1 MSRLLSAATVRG
13 LRFKFSGFGFLFGVQ
28 STKNQKPKTLNSK
41 SETLNPMSATSTDTM
56 LKSFLR
62 SKRLVVSFIIIS
74 IFTSVA
80 AVAPFYFS
88 RSEKAPDGHTIRHL
102 IATHDLWIHL
112 HMMDQFDK
120 GLRSG
125 VLYPRW
131 AAEINHGY
139 GILSFLYY
147 PPGIFYLS
155 SATHAVVNDWHVS
168 LFIITLLALFGS
180 GLALYKLARTFYGPL
195 ASSIAALFYMF
206 LPMHML
212 DLYWRGGLPQFIGYV
227 FPPLTIYFA
236 FKLVRKG
243 ALRYYAAF
251 AFCYGVHILTHFP
264 IALMFSYA
272 LVFLAVV
279 WAWKERNW
287 RIAARFGLS
296 MALGQVLSAIYW
308 LPAAIEAKYAY
319 EYTTS
324 LFPYHLSYITLVPVA
339 GAGPAYDFGQT
350 LNYIFAFHALTLIV
364 TILVLRKL
372 SPKSEAT
379 DLSSREWSPRSIWMT
394 MAIATTFMTT
404 SYSVYISKLLPKIEV
419 AVPSWRWFALAG
431 MFTCLLIAAAIDKL
445 QQNNAYSSRVIWAC
459 RAAIG
464 AVILTSLVLSIQK
477 SVIRPLAN
485 ETYYPAATAY
495 DVVESSWTPK
505 AATYPQE
512 LPDTPLAMSDP
523 PGAAIEI
530 SKWKPQQREI
540 FVKADQT
547 TLIRLKTYNFRGW
560 TARLDGQIVPM
571 LSDKDGIQQVEVPP
585 GAHTIN
591 ATFESTAVHSAAAA
605 LSGIGLLAILA
616 MAFAGRGLRLPAYE
630 AAGQAAV
637 DRASSIQPHKSWSA
651 TFASIQRHR
660 LAIVA
665 LLLIV
670 AIAVFIATR
679 NSDSARPSTGT
690 SRNSNRASSPL
701 ISALTVGS
709 DAHLFLEGRD
719 SVMVALDET
728 ASNELVTA
736 ISNGDKNGLDSLIE
750 SGRALNVENNTRVRV
765 LQAATGRIKVRI
777 LEGPHIMAEGW
788 VLERWMH

>member
-1 MSRLLSAATVRG
+1 
-13 LRFKFSGFGFLFGVQ
+13 
-28 STKNQKPKTLNSK
+28 
-41 SETLNPMSATSTDTM
+41 M

-62 SKRLVVSFIIIS
+62 SKGLVVSFIIIS

-195 ASSIAALFYMF
+195 GSSIAALFYML

-236 FKLVRKG
+236 FKLVREG

-308 LPAAIEAKYAY
+308 LPAATEAKYAY

-350 LNYIFAFHALTLIV
+350 LNYIFAFQALTLIV

-372 SPKSEAT
+372 SPKSDAT
-379 DLSSREWSPRSIWMT
+379 DRSSREWSPRSIWMT

-419 AVPSWRWFALAG
+419 AVPSWRWLAVAG

-445 QQNNAYSSRVIWAC
+445 QQNKAYSSRVIWAC
-459 RAAIG
+459 RGAIG

-523 PGAAIEI
+523 PGATIEI

-585 GAHTIN
+585 GTHTIS
-591 ATFESTAVHSAAAA
+591 ATFENTAVHSVSAV
-605 LSGIGLLAILA
+605 LSTIGLLAIVA
-616 MAFAGRGLRLPAYE
+616 MTFAGRAIRQQIHEQSA
-630 AAGQAAV
+630 
-637 DRASSIQPHKSWSA
+637 DRDSSIQSHKPVSA
-651 TFASIQRHR
+651 LFASIPSRR
-660 LAIVA
+660 SVVIA
-665 LLLIV
+665 LIV
-670 AIAVFIATR
+670 VAIGSVAVFVATR
-679 NSDSARPSTGT
+679 SSGSANQPGANSKNKN
-690 SRNSNRASSPL
+690 RNSGPL
-701 ISALTVGS
+701 GSALNVDS

-719 SVMVALDET
+719 SVMVAVDEN
-728 ASNELVTA
+728 ASNEMVTA
-736 ISNGDKNGLDSLIE
+736 ISNRDQNAIDSLIE
-750 SGRALNVENNTRVRV
+750 SGRALNAVNNTRVRV
-765 LQAATGRIKVRI
+765 LQAATGRVKVRI
-777 LEGPHIMAEGW
+777 LEGPHMMAEGW
-788 VLERWMH
+788 VLERWLR

>member
-1 MSRLLSAATVRG
+1 MIVS
-13 LRFKFSGFGFLFGVQ
+13 
-28 STKNQKPKTLNSK
+28 
-41 SETLNPMSATSTDTM
+41 
-56 LKSFLR
+56 
-62 SKRLVVSFIIIS
+62 VV
-74 IFTSVA
+74 TSVA

-195 ASSIAALFYMF
+195 GSSIAALFYML

-227 FPPLTIYFA
+227 FPPLTVYFA
-236 FKLVRKG
+236 FKLVREG
-243 ALRYYAAF
+243 TLRYYAAF

-308 LPAAIEAKYAY
+308 LPAATEAKYAY

-372 SPKSEAT
+372 SPKSDAT
-379 DLSSREWSPRSIWMT
+379 DRSSREWSPRSIWMT
-394 MAIATTFMTT
+394 MAIATTLMTT

-419 AVPSWRWFALAG
+419 AVPSWRWLAVAG

-445 QQNNAYSSRVIWAC
+445 QQNKAYSSRVIWAC
-459 RAAIG
+459 RGAIG

-523 PGAAIEI
+523 PGATIEI

-540 FVKADQT
+540 SVKADQT

-585 GAHTIN
+585 GTHTIS
-591 ATFESTAVHSAAAA
+591 ATFENTAVHSASAV
-605 LSGIGLLAILA
+605 LSTIGLLAIVA
-616 MAFAGRGLRLPAYE
+616 MTVAGRAIRQQSYE
-630 AAGQAAV
+630 QSP
-637 DRASSIQPHKSWSA
+637 DRDSSIQSHKPVSA
-651 TFASIQRHR
+651 LFASIPSRR
-660 LAIVA
+660 SVVIA
-665 LLLIV
+665 LIV
-670 AIAVFIATR
+670 IAIGSVAVFVATRSSGSANQPAANSKSKNR
-679 NSDSARPSTGT
+679 NSDPFVSGLS
-690 SRNSNRASSPL
+690 
-701 ISALTVGS
+701 VGS

-719 SVMVALDET
+719 SVMVAVDEN
-728 ASNELVTA
+728 ASNEMVSAISSRDQTA
-736 ISNGDKNGLDSLIE
+736 IDSLIE
-750 SGRALNVENNTRVRV
+750 SGRALNAVNNTRVRV
-765 LQAATGRIKVRI
+765 LQSATGRIKVRI
-777 LEGPHIMAEGW
+777 LEGPHMMAEGW
-788 VLERWMH
+788 VLERWLR